1 MSMKTGTEVRYS
13 LKIRIV
19 AILSL
24 LAILTGCASS
34 TVIRSRPDGAKVY
47 VDNVSMG
54 TTPLQYS
61 DTAIAGTVKPIRLKK
76 DGYKPLDT
84 VIRKDQ
90 FKVGPCIGGA
100 LVLFPFVWI
109 LGYPDVYEFELES
122 EKAQ

>member
-1 MSMKTGTEVRYS
+1 MSSRNGTEVRYS
-13 LKIRIV
+13 LNIKIV
-19 AILSL
+19 AILAL
-24 LAILTGCASS
+24 LAIISGCSS
-34 TVIRSRPDGAKVY
+34 ATLIRSRPEGATVY
-47 VDNVSMG
+47 VDNVSKG

-90 FKVGPCIGGA
+90 FQAGPCIGGV

-109 LGYPDVYEFELES
+109 LGYPDVYEFELEP